1 MSELVTLARPY
12 AEAAFKR
19 AKETDT
25 VAKWSESLTFLSAVM
40 QDKAISVIV
49 DNPKIAAE
57 QVKALLLDICTGQLD
72 VESENF
78 VKLLVQNKRLSLA
91 QQIAILFEQLKA
103 EFEGYIDV
111 DVTSAFAFTAEEQ
124 KKFTAT
130 LEKQLNKKVRAK
142 VTVDKTLLGG
152 VIVRAGDRVIDGSVK
167 GQLQHM
173 QKALQ

>member
-19 AKETDT
+19 AQETDT
-25 VAKWSESLTFLSAVM
+25 LAKWSDSLNFLSAVM
-40 QDKAISVIV
+40 QDKDISVII
-49 DNPKIAAE
+49 DNPKIAHE
-57 QVKALLLDICTGQLD
+57 QIKGLLLEICEGQLST
-72 VESENF
+72 EAENF
-78 VKLLVQNKRLSLA
+78 VKLLIQNKRLSLA
-91 QQIAILFEQLKA
+91 HQIALLFEQFRA

-111 DVTSAFAFTAEEQ
+111 NVTSAFSFSAEEQ

-142 VTVDKTLLGG
+142 VTVDKSLLGG

-167 GQLQHM
+167 GQLQ
-173 QKALQ
+173 QLAKRL